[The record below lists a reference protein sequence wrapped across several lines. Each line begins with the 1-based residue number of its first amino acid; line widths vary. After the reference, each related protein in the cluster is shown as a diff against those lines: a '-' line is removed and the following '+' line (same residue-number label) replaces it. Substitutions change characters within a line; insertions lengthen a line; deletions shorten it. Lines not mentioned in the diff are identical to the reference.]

1 MPMLPIPSWVS
12 QVFVYFHDFVG
23 IFAQR
28 IFSNSLAPD
37 LTQVNL
43 IQPNPTFLELC
54 QVFNMSTKWKCYQT
68 LKTLKINCDGDEASP
83 EEVEEEEDD
92 DDDDVAQLRC
102 LEETRKNAEA

>member
-1 MPMLPIPSWVS
+1 M
-12 QVFVYFHDFVG
+12 YFYDFVG
-23 IFAQR
+23 IFAHR
-28 IFSNSLAPD
+28 IFSNSFAPD

-68 LKTLKINCDGDEASP
+68 LKTLKINCEAIGGEGRGEASP
-83 EEVEEEEDD
+83 EEGEGEEEEE
-92 DDDDVAQLRC
+92 DDDVAQLRC